1 MKALTKKSF
10 FEFLRYAIVGGIA
23 SLADMATNYLLLY
36 FVFKADKDNIP
47 LVILC
52 VALGFLVGLVIN
64 FVLSNVFVFTTDEQ
78 KKKGKTVKAFF
89 ISFAV
94 ALIGFGLTEGLT
106 LLGTFIIGDAGI
118 FYILLTCFVKC
129 VVLFWNYIG
138 RKVFVYKNK

>member
-1 MKALTKKSF
+1 MKSLTKKGF
-10 FEFLRYAIVGGIA
+10 FEFLRYAVVGGIA

-36 FVFKADKDNIP
+36 FVFKADKDNTP

-64 FVLSNVFVFTTDEQ
+64 FVLSNIFVFTTDEQ
-78 KKKGKTVKAFF
+78 KKKGKTAKAFF

-106 LLGTFIIGDAGI
+106 LLGTLVIGDAGI

-129 VVLFWNYIG
+129 IVLFWNYIG
-138 RKVFVYKNK
+138 RKIFVYKNK